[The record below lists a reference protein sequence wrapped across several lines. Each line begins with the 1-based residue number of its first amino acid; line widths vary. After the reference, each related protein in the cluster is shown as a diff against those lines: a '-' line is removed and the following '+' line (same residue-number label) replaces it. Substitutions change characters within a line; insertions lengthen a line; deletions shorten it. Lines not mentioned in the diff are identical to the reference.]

1 MLLLIHNQG
10 NRNPQPSVVPPP
22 TIQQPESRSRTI
34 PSAAAAEPSIPVPT
48 SNAIQPVVTRHG
60 IVEYLLPVSLSQS
73 TIDGRTGSNACVFIA
88 LYFGSLTIKYG
99 LNCPP
104 NVSLP
109 VSWKHALEE
118 AMRKGNEI
126 HDELFD
132 NAAVNVS
139 VEEAVELVAEDCN
152 VLAVVQ
158 EYNA

>member
-10 NRNPQPSVVPPP
+10 NRNSQPSVVPPP

-34 PSAAAAEPSIPVPT
+34 PSAAAAEPSIPV
-48 SNAIQPVVTRHG
+48 QPVVTRHG

-109 VSWKHALEE
+109 VSWKYALEE